1 LISGGV
7 SPGIR
12 RTIHGFAEDSIK
24 VLEVKMSTNE
34 LLGRIDE
41 SIEMG
46 KRILEAHDNKKTD
59 STEAHVGMKD
69 FCQGI
74 KVLIEDLYGDG
85 NHLSHKFAVIDGFD
99 PEKVAEGLAVLTD
112 LRRLIIYTGEFSS

>member
-24 VLEVKMSTNE
+24 ASEVKMNSNE

-46 KRILEAHDNKKTD
+46 KRILEPHDNKKND
-59 STEAHVGMKD
+59 STEALDGMKD
-69 FCQGI
+69 FCQGM
-74 KVLIEDLYGDG
+74 KVLIEDLYGAG
-85 NHLSHKFAVIDGFD
+85 NHLSHKFAAIDGFD
-99 PEKVAEGLAVLTD
+99 PETVAEGLAVLAD
-112 LRRLIIYTGEFSS
+112 LRRVIIYTGEFSS